1 MAFEGLKLVAA
12 PKPTANDPAS
22 RRRQRLVMQIDH
34 QLYMAE
40 PENQK
45 RKFRGRWWTV
55 DLDGK
60 PTLSIKYGKV
70 PLELAKGK
78 HAIACADM
86 AGVTDALHKARQAA
100 ADGTF
105 DIQLETVSEQV
116 RARFQ
121 KGK

>member
-12 PKPTANDPAS
+12 PKQLPNDPAS
-22 RRRQRLVMQIDH
+22 KRRQRLIMQIDH

-40 PENQK
+40 PENVG

-60 PTLSIKYGKV
+60 PILAIKYGKV

-86 AGVTDALHKARQAA
+86 PAVVDALKKAREAA
-100 ADGTF
+100 IEGTF
-105 DIQLETVSEQV
+105 DGQLATASEQV
-116 RARFQ
+116 RARFK
-121 KGK
+121 KGR

>member
-12 PKPTANDPAS
+12 PKQAPSDPAS
-22 RRRQRLVMQIDH
+22 KRRQRLIMQIDH

-40 PENQK
+40 PENVG
-45 RKFRGRWWTV
+45 RKFRGRWWTI

-86 AGVTDALHKARQAA
+86 AGVVDALKKAREAA
-100 ADGTF
+100 IEGTF
-105 DIQLETVSEQV
+105 DSQLATVSEQV
-116 RARFQ
+116 RARF
-121 KGK
+121 KNGR